1 MRRSPTRG
9 DWTGTRR
16 PIESWAARA
25 SLFQDNGTIVY
36 AESEHGG

>member
-1 MRRSPTRG
+1 MKRSPARG
-9 DWTGTRR
+9 DGTAGGR

-25 SLFQDNGTIVY
+25 SLFQDNVTIVY